1 MSPVAIVLSTLLF
14 VYLVVGA
21 FILSMIQAA
30 GSDPTLKDKITV
42 LLFWP
47 FRIGV
52 RRIVLPPDDDDE
64 PKPKE

>member
-14 VYLVVGA
+14 VYLVIGA

-30 GSDPTLKDKITV
+30 GGDPTLKDKITI

-47 FRIGV
+47 FRIGIK
-52 RRIVLPPDDDDE
+52 RIVVPDDDDE
-64 PKPKE
+64 PTTKE